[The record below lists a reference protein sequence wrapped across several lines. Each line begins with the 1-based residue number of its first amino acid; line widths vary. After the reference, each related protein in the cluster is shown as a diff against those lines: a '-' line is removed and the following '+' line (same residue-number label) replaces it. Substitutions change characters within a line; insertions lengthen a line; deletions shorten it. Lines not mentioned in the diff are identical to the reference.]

1 MVKPATGYV
10 RATSFAILVI
20 SLMTLIGFL
29 SGLIY
34 LLFGRVASAEP
45 RQREY
50 LVQVA
55 WLTGAVLILSVI
67 ILIGVVLHY
76 LAHRITQRPEKSEP
90 LAYFDA
96 WSESAR
102 RLKAKGVPPVE
113 LEETDSEG

>member
-1 MVKPATGYV
+1 MKPATGYI

-20 SLMTLIGFL
+20 SLVTVIGFL
-29 SGLIY
+29 GGLIY
-34 LLFGRVASAEP
+34 VLFDRIALAEP
-45 RQREY
+45 GQREY

-55 WLTGAVLILSVI
+55 WLTGAVVILSVI
-67 ILIGVVLHY
+67 ILIGVVVHY

-90 LAYFDA
+90 PAYFDA